1 MDTIVQNVQ
10 NQFNA
15 IDKLWNRTLSSSAK
29 KSSSSKSSS
38 KSEKEWWEIELEN
51 LKDQFK
57 YNEITIEQYISGL
70 DNLLG
75 RVNKGTEAWRKINE
89 ELQKQRLTK
98 VEDDYKRGSISLDEY
113 IKKLKELIKAYKQG
127 TDAWNELADKI
138 KKALQDKADRQKDD
152 LATAENAA
160 LKIIDK
166 QIEKQNEL
174 RDEKEAYWD
183 EEISNLE
190 KANAET
196 EKAIELA
203 RLEEALENAKNE
215 KNKRVKYMLSIK
227 IAQNGET
234 PEEDN
239 TVGKICFEI

>member
-1 MDTIVQNVQ
+1 M
-10 NQFNA
+10 
-15 IDKLWNRTLSSSAK
+15 
-29 KSSSSKSSS
+29 
-38 KSEKEWWEIELEN
+38 
-51 LKDQFK
+51 
-57 YNEITIEQYISGL
+57 
-70 DNLLG
+70 LG
-75 RVNKGTEAWRKINE
+75 RVQKGTDAWRKINE

-98 VEDDYKRGSISLDEY
+98 VEDDYKRGTISLDEY

-127 TDAWNELADKI
+127 SDAWTDLADKI

-152 LATAENAA
+152 LATAEDAA

-190 KANAET
+190 KANEET

-203 RLEEALENAKNE
+203 RLQEALENAKNE
-215 KNKRVKYMLSIK
+215 KTKRVWREGIGKKSADIKDNYIGQML
-227 IAQNGET
+227 
-234 PEEDN
+234 
-239 TVGKICFEI
+239 EIVKTEVRLNLRWCVYG

>member
-1 MDTIVQNVQ
+1 M
-10 NQFNA
+10 
-15 IDKLWNRTLSSSAK
+15 
-29 KSSSSKSSS
+29 
-38 KSEKEWWEIELEN
+38 
-51 LKDQFK
+51 
-57 YNEITIEQYISGL
+57 
-70 DNLLG
+70 
-75 RVNKGTEAWRKINE
+75 
-89 ELQKQRLTK
+89 
-98 VEDDYKRGSISLDEY
+98 
-113 IKKLKELIKAYKQG
+113 IKAYKQG

-138 KKALQDKADRQKDD
+138 KKGLQDKADKQKDD

-160 LKIIDK
+160 LKIIDR
-166 QIEKQNEL
+166 QIEKQKEL

-190 KANAET
+190 KANEET